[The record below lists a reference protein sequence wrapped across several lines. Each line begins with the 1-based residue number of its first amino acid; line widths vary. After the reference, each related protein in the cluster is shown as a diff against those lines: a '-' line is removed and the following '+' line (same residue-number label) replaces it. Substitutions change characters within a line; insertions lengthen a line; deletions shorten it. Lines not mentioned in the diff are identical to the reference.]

1 MPLLRDVGMYLCIV
15 TSTLAICADGVSTAE
30 GASCLLVRLL
40 STDLRVVAILCVQV
54 ITVWESCGFI
64 CVYVV
69 YILLVVAKHS
79 HGVRRKKRQAALQVR
94 LHTISGH
101 KFPI

>member
-1 MPLLRDVGMYLCIV
+1 M
-15 TSTLAICADGVSTAE
+15 
-30 GASCLLVRLL
+30 
-40 STDLRVVAILCVQV
+40 CVQV

-94 LHTISGH
+94 LHTCSRPQVPNLIWLCGDVAG
-101 KFPI
+101 PGPQDPVPTRQLVRRLPR